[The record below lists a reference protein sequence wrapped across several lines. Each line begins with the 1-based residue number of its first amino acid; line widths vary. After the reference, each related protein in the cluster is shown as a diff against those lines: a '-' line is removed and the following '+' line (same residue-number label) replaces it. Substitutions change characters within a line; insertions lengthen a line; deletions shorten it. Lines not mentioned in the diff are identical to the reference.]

1 MTIRMIGVSML
12 TSFWL
17 AGIALAQQANAVDPV
32 LGKMGNVEVRTSEIR
47 RLLEAQPE
55 EVRKQISGAQELDRL
70 VRNELIRQALL
81 SEARSKGWDKR
92 SDVVVLM
99 ERAREGALLQF
110 YMSDVARPPAS
121 FPSEEDVKRTYEA
134 NKAAFTVPAQYQLAQ
149 IFIAAPETAD
159 KETAAAAHKKAA
171 DLAAKAQ
178 AKGADFAKLASA
190 NSDQKETGSKGGDL
204 GWLPESQ
211 LLPEIRAAVIK
222 MDKGEISAPIHSASG
237 WHVVKL
243 VDKKP
248 SQYRPLSEVRDTIVS
263 ELRLRR
269 AQEIERS
276 YIDGMVGRNQITV
289 NQIELSKLQSSKKQ

>member
-1 MTIRMIGVSML
+1 VIVRMIGIAWLISN
-12 TSFWL
+12 WL
-17 AGIALAQQANAVDPV
+17 AGIALAQQPNAADPV
-32 LGKMGNVEVRTSEIR
+32 LGKMGNVDVRTSEIR
-47 RLLEAQPE
+47 RLLDAQPE
-55 EVRKQISGAQELDRL
+55 EIRKQVSGPQELDRL

-81 SEARSKGWDKR
+81 AEAKSKGWDKR
-92 SDVVVLM
+92 PDVVVLM

-121 FPSEEDVKRTYEA
+121 FPPDEDVKRAYEA
-134 NKAAFTVPAQYQLAQ
+134 SKAAFTIPAQYQLAQ

-159 KETAAAAHKKAA
+159 KETAAAAKKKAV

-190 NSDQKETGSKGGDL
+190 NSDQKDAASRGGDL
-204 GWLPESQ
+204 GWLPETQ

-222 MDKGEISAPIHSASG
+222 MEKGEVSAPIHSASG

-276 YIDGMVGRNQITV
+276 YIDAMVGRSQITV
-289 NQIELSKLQSSKKQ
+289 NQIELSKFQSNKK